1 MTSRIRFSSI
11 LDREYRDDL
20 EDLMFFNPQQRKA
33 LTGIN
38 HSISEYG
45 VPSIVE
51 TNNRLRI
58 SVEGLP
64 ESQTLFALDHSAQ
77 KPVLA
82 GVMVYMRTDPENLV
96 LLHIAVKEDYSRS
109 GIYGDEMLVLR
120 FMTQLR
126 DIAKRIKGI
135 RAITLKYSSGLVIPV

>member
-1 MTSRIRFSSI
+1 MTAQIHFSSI
-11 LDREYRDDL
+11 LEREFRDDL
-20 EDLMFFNPQQRKA
+20 EELMFFNPQQRKA

-45 VPSIVE
+45 VPSVVE
-51 TNNRLRI
+51 DSGRLRI

-64 ESQTLFALDHSAQ
+64 ESQTLFALDVSEE
-77 KPVLA
+77 KPILA

-96 LLHIAVKEDYSRS
+96 LLHIAVREDYSRA
-109 GIYGDEMLVLR
+109 GIYGDEMLVWR

-135 RAITLKYSSGLVIPV
+135 RSITLKYSSGLVIPV

>member
-1 MTSRIRFSSI
+1 MASRIRFTSI
-11 LDREYRDDL
+11 LGLEYREDL
-20 EDLMFFNPQQRKA
+20 EELMFFNPQQRKA

-38 HSISEYG
+38 HTIAEYG
-45 VPSIVE
+45 VPNVVE
-51 TNNRLRI
+51 ANKRLRI

-64 ESQTLFALDHSAQ
+64 ESQTLFALDDSAK
-77 KPVLA
+77 KPILA

-126 DIAKRIKGI
+126 DIAKRIRGI
-135 RAITLKYSSGLVIPV
+135 RSITLKYSSGLVIPV

>member
-1 MTSRIRFSSI
+1 MTSRIRFSSV
-11 LDREYRDDL
+11 LGLEYRDDL
-20 EDLMFFNPQQRKA
+20 EELMFFNPQQRKA

-45 VPSIVE
+45 VPNVVE
-51 TNNRLRI
+51 SNQRLRI

-64 ESQTLFALDHSAQ
+64 ESQTLFAMDYTKE

-96 LLHIAVKEDYSRS
+96 LLHIAVREDYSRS

>member
-1 MTSRIRFSSI
+1 MASRIRFSSI
-11 LDREYRDDL
+11 LESEYRDDL

-38 HSISEYG
+38 HSIAEYG
-45 VPSIVE
+45 VPNVVE
-51 TNNRLRI
+51 KEGRLRV

-64 ESQTLFALDHSAQ
+64 ESQTLFALDDSAR

-82 GVMVYMRTDPENLV
+82 GAMVYMRTDPENLV
-96 LLHIAVKEDYSRS
+96 LLHIAVREDYTRS

-126 DIAKRIKGI
+126 DIAKRLRGV

>member
-1 MTSRIRFSSI
+1 MAAQIHFSSI

-20 EDLMFFNPQQRKA
+20 EELMFFNPQQGKA

-38 HSISEYG
+38 HAISEYG
-45 VPSIVE
+45 VPSVVE
-51 TNNRLRI
+51 DNGRLRV

-64 ESQTLFALDHSAQ
+64 ESQSLFALDISEK

-96 LLHIAVKEDYSRS
+96 LLHIAVHADYSRT
-109 GIYGDEMLVLR
+109 GIYGDEMLVWR

-135 RAITLKYSSGLVIPV
+135 RTITLKYSSGLTIPV

>member
-1 MTSRIRFSSI
+1 MISRTRFSSM
-11 LDREYRDDL
+11 LGPEYREDL
-20 EDLMFFNPQQRKA
+20 EELMFFNPQQRKA

-38 HSISEYG
+38 HAISEYG
-45 VPSIVE
+45 VPSVVE
-51 TNNRLRI
+51 TNGRLRI
-58 SVEGLP
+58 TVEGLP
-64 ESQTLFALDHSAQ
+64 ESQTLFALDYSSE